1 MGDLERAVA
10 RIAATCA
17 DAVARDADAV
27 VLYENAAK
35 RRVQAFV
42 AALKSLQA
50 LQVRVPPPESTED
63 YCTQPFWSAYLGPS
77 GCILASNNR
86 SGVIGRLSVA
96 MPAFWA
102 LTPLLRMCG
111 QDVGACYDVDDQFP
125 LTFFCNAQ
133 TVHN

>member
-50 LQVRVPPPESTED
+50 LQVRALPPEGAQNSCMKPFLGALLGLWL
-63 YCTQPFWSAYLGPS
+63 CTSIYQQVR
-77 GCILASNNR
+77 CHR
-86 SGVIGRLSVA
+86 
-96 MPAFWA
+96 
-102 LTPLLRMCG
+102 
-111 QDVGACYDVDDQFP
+111 
-125 LTFFCNAQ
+125 
-133 TVHN
+133 